1 MLIVFRKL
9 HFFPT
14 AYQYQDYLED
24 YLYLNKSV
32 MSLNLISSDQ

>member
-9 HFFPT
+9 RFFPT
-14 AYQYQDYLED
+14 AYQCQDYLED

-32 MSLNLISSDQ
+32 MSLNLITSD